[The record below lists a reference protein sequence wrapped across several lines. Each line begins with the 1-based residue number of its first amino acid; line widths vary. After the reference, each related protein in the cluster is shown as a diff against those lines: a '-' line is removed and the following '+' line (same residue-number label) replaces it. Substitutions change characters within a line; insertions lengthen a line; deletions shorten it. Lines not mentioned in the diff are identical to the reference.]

1 MKYRFQLYLTELQ
14 VDMCEMD
21 TWLTAFRIGSGFVG
35 EVGVVGSVWW
45 GLVKQIFFIHVR
57 IFLPVWW
64 RGAWWVFAPRPCG
77 RVRPAGARDQPQH
90 PGSKYFCANWVKTEI
105 F

>member
-45 GLVKQIFFIHVR
+45 DF
-57 IFLPVWW
+57 
-64 RGAWWVFAPRPCG
+64 
-77 RVRPAGARDQPQH
+77 D
-90 PGSKYFCANWVKTEI
+90 
-105 F
+105 